1 MEGSPPNAGELPRPS
16 DRLGRGWRATATVL
30 LLGSAATAIGYRLLV
45 LGHLEQTSALFVGLP
60 LLLGLLTAHLTH
72 ARSPY
77 GRVLRADILFLAV
90 VAPLLGEGSVCLLMA
105 APIWI
110 GVTIFGVAI
119 YDAVKHRAVLGVAL
133 LPLAA
138 GLAEHRAAG
147 THPVPMDVTT
157 RTAVAGTAS
166 AWVDVVS
173 KGVTPAPNHS
183 RFLALGFPLP
193 LAYRWNGDD
202 GTIAFSRSE
211 GVSGSWQVHRDLI
224 VDGVR
229 FTVIRD
235 TTKVAHWMSVQT
247 SEIRVESSGA
257 EVVIVQTTRFV
268 PLLSPGWYFDPAER
282 FAIREAHRL
291 AIESWRG
298 ALAR

>member
-1 MEGSPPNAGELPRPS
+1 MDGASPTPGEIPRRS
-16 DRLGRGWRATATVL
+16 ERLGRGWRATATVL
-30 LLGSAATAIGYRLLV
+30 MVGSAATAIGYRLLV
-45 LGHLEQTSALFVGLP
+45 IGHLEQTSALFVGLP
-60 LLLGLLTAHLTH
+60 LLLGLLTAHLTR

-77 GRVLRADILFLAV
+77 GRALRADVLFLAV

-119 YDAVKHRAVLGVAL
+119 YDAVKKRAVLGVAL
-133 LPLAA
+133 LPLAS

-147 THPVPMDVTT
+147 THPVPVDVTT
-157 RTAVAGTAS
+157 RTTVVGTAA
-166 AWVDVVS
+166 AWADVVN
-173 KGVTPAPNHS
+173 KAVTPAANHS

-193 LAYRWNGDD
+193 LAYRSNGDD

-211 GVSGSWQVHRDLI
+211 GVVGSWQVHRETI
-224 VDGVR
+224 ADGVR
-229 FTVIRD
+229 FTMIRD
-235 TTKVAHWMSVQT
+235 TTKIAHWMSVRS
-247 SEIRVESSGA
+247 SEIRVECSGS

-268 PLLSPGWYFDPAER
+268 PLLSPGWYFDPPER

-298 ALAR
+298 ALAK